1 MALLPVTPQIG
12 PAAGRSPVPLTQ
24 EIVMSAS
31 APAPAPVIA
40 PGHVGL
46 SVTDL
51 DRSLAFYQEVL
62 DLDLIQAADH
72 DGQRF
77 AFLGA
82 GGRLFLT
89 LWQQSRDVFEPRH
102 SGLHHLALQLPTLE
116 AVQAVEA
123 KVRARGITPRYD
135 GVVPQQEGA
144 DSAALFFTDPDGIR
158 LEVYSPTGAAGLAA
172 PVAGAPSCGFF

>member
-1 MALLPVTPQIG
+1 MLSPV
-12 PAAGRSPVPLTQ
+12 PVPLTE
-24 EIVMSAS
+24 EIVMPT
-31 APAPAPVIA
+31 PAAAIA

-51 DRSLAFYQEVL
+51 DRSLAFYQDVL
-62 DLDLIQAADH
+62 ALELIQVADH

-82 GGRLFLT
+82 GGHLFLT
-89 LWQQSRDVFEPRH
+89 LWEQSRGAFEPRH
-102 SGLHHLALQLPTLE
+102 SGLHHLALQLPTLH

-123 KVRARGITPRYD
+123 KLRARGVTPRYD
-135 GVVPQQEGA
+135 GVVPHREGA
-144 DSAALFFTDPDGIR
+144 DSAALFFADPDGIR

>member
-1 MALLPVTPQIG
+1 M
-12 PAAGRSPVPLTQ
+12 PASV
-24 EIVMSAS
+24 
-31 APAPAPVIA
+31 PVIA

-51 DRSLAFYQEVL
+51 DRSLAFYQDVL
-62 DLDLIQAADH
+62 ALELIQAADH

-89 LWQQSRDVFEPRH
+89 LWEQGRGAFEPRH
-102 SGLHHLALQLPTLE
+102 SGLHHLALQLPTLD
-116 AVQAVEA
+116 AVRAVEA
-123 KVRARGITPRYD
+123 KLRARGITPRYE
-135 GVVPQQEGA
+135 GVVPHEAGA

>member
-1 MALLPVTPQIG
+1 
-12 PAAGRSPVPLTQ
+12 
-24 EIVMSAS
+24 MSAS
-31 APAPAPVIA
+31 AAAPVIA

-62 DLDLIQAADH
+62 DLELIQAADH

-89 LWQQSRDVFEPRH
+89 LWQQSRDAFEPRH

-116 AVQAVEA
+116 AVQAVEVSSRTGKA
-123 KVRARGITPRYD
+123 PTRRRSSSPI
-135 GVVPQQEGA
+135 
-144 DSAALFFTDPDGIR
+144 
-158 LEVYSPTGAAGLAA
+158 PTGSGSRCTVRPA
-172 PVAGAPSCGFF
+172 PPAWRRQ

>member
-1 MALLPVTPQIG
+1 
-12 PAAGRSPVPLTQ
+12 
-24 EIVMSAS
+24 MSAS
-31 APAPAPVIA
+31 PEIA

-51 DRSLAFYQEVL
+51 DRSLAFYQDVL
-62 DLDLIQAADH
+62 GLELIQRSDET
-72 DGQRF
+72 GRRF

-89 LWQQSRDVFEPRH
+89 LWQQSSGGFDPRFA
-102 SGLHHLALQLPTLE
+102 GLHHLAFQVPTLD
-116 AVQAVEA
+116 AVVAAET
-123 KVRARGITPRYD
+123 KLRALGQVPRYD
-135 GVVPQQEGA
+135 GVVPHREGG

-158 LEVYSPTGAAGLAA
+158 LEIYSPTGAAGLTA

>member
-1 MALLPVTPQIG
+1 M
-12 PAAGRSPVPLTQ
+12 
-24 EIVMSAS
+24 
-31 APAPAPVIA
+31 PAPT

-51 DRSLAFYQEVL
+51 DRSLAFYQHILGLE
-62 DLDLIQAADH
+62 LIQAADH

-89 LWQQSRDVFEPRH
+89 LWQQSRDAFEPRH
-102 SGLHHLALQLPTLE
+102 SGLHHLAFELPTLE
-116 AVQAVEA
+116 AVQAVET
-123 KVRARGITPRYD
+123 KLRARGVAPRYD
-135 GVVPQQEGA
+135 GVVPHREGA